1 MRFDVIKEAFVESG
15 GDGGSSRKKQLK
27 DDHRKTQT
35 MLSMCSIHSDVRKY
49 ELKNKH
55 HCHRQQ

>member
-35 MLSMCSIHSDVRKY
+35 MLSMCSIHSRR
-49 ELKNKH
+49 EEI
-55 HCHRQQ
+55 RA